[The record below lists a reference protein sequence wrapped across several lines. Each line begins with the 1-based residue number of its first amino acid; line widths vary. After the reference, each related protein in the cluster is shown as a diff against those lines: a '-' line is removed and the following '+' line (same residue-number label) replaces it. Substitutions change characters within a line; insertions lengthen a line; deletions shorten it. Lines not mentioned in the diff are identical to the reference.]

1 MKYKKINEGITK
13 MNPSDPM
20 NPEIQIDGYGILDLK
35 QVERDVATTLVNIAK
50 RSQSSTDAMDWN
62 AVHYLFTNEALAAKL
77 EAIISTYDELD
88 STRQKGGSGSRGL
101 DKLGTQK

>member
-1 MKYKKINEGITK
+1 
-13 MNPSDPM
+13 
-20 NPEIQIDGYGILDLK
+20 
-35 QVERDVATTLVNIAK
+35 
-50 RSQSSTDAMDWN
+50 MDWN